1 MSFKF
6 GDSLGE
12 RRRLVFCLELR
23 ELFLELGHLSL
34 KHVELLVLLFG
45 LRYFSNPSIAVFGCS
60 GYCSQTR
67 RRTSCWLAVRAAV
80 SYSIGTSTALSG
92 KGDFLLVILS

>member
-45 LRYFSNPSIAVFGCS
+45 LRYFSDPTLSS
-60 GYCSQTR
+60 GA
-67 RRTSCWLAVRAAV
+67 LD
-80 SYSIGTSTALSG
+80 TALRQGGGRAVGSQ
-92 KGDFLLVILS
+92 